1 MPEVQINMAVP
12 SDSPA
17 IAAILADPLVQRR
30 AHLMVVPDPTAV
42 AMLMQS
48 THLLTIRCDKQI
60 VGIMT
65 LEQVTATCWELGYLL
80 RRTDWGK
87 GIMTAAVG
95 LLCDRLLPGNCLRAT
110 VDDDNIGS
118 QRILIKNGFAKETDD
133 GEQGKWFFQKGL
145 ALIKY

>member
-30 AHLMVVPDPTAV
+30 AHLMVVLDPTAV

-80 RRTDWGK
+80 RRTDWGE

-95 LLCDRLLPGNCLRAT
+95 LLCDRLQPGKCLRAT

-118 QRILIKNGFAKETDD
+118 QRVLIKNGFAKETDD

-145 ALIKY
+145 ALIEY

>member
-30 AHLMVVPDPTAV
+30 AHLMVVLDPTAV

-80 RRTDWGK
+80 CRTDWGK

-95 LLCDRLLPGNCLRAT
+95 LLCDRLQPGKCLRAT

-118 QRILIKNGFAKETDD
+118 QRVLIKNGFAKETDD

-145 ALIKY
+145 ALIEY

>member
-12 SDSPA
+12 SDSST

-87 GIMTAAVG
+87 DIMTAAVG
-95 LLCDRLLPGNCLRAT
+95 LLCDRLQPGKCLRAT

-118 QRILIKNGFAKETDD
+118 QRVLIKNGFAKETDD